1 MILSPSFRAGLFKK
15 GSPLISPSLV
25 AVCRG
30 IVGGVSVVGFLSIA
44 SGLIDLTGSGED
56 TSKLLIFGTIITLF
70 CAFLSGYIAD
80 VKLSKSEGLLG
91 VTCGFVACIFTSSF
105 VYLLI
110 GEMNSFN
117 DSLFESSAAFT
128 TTSLSILDVN
138 TFGNGMLFFRSF
150 SQLLGSFAAI
160 LTAVIFLP
168 ISDQQHG
175 STFSELKLDQM
186 FLQKRI
192 ATIQTIALI
201 HIVSIAVVTLLLS
214 VGKMSFFDSLL
225 MSLSAVSTGG
235 FAANSDLLTDPS
247 VQWILIVGMIVAG
260 TSFLIIWRLVTGRF
274 TFALRSSEL
283 HTYLSLITISTILFY
298 LWTNSGSHS
307 SLRQSLLFVSSSIS
321 TTGFHFLPF
330 GNWSVAA
337 SFLLLL
343 LIAIGPMYLSG
354 GGGFQILR
362 LRILFSVSIRELV
375 RQLHPR
381 AVVKIRV
388 GKEIIADQNVRQVV
402 VFQFL
407 FLSIV
412 FSTSLLL
419 TLLGV
424 SVYDAFVS
432 SVNALTTAGPI
443 RGVDGSIIDVATFSP
458 GERLA
463 LLPAMLSGRLYLLP
477 VFVTLG
483 YLLSES
489 RNLVRPRRRYLR
501 WKSSFK
507 S

>member
-1 MILSPSFRAGLFKK
+1 MILSSSFRAELLKK
-15 GSPLISPSLV
+15 RSLVISPSLV
-25 AVCRG
+25 AICRG
-30 IVGGVSVVGFLSIA
+30 IVGGVSVVGFLAIT
-44 SGLIDLTGSGED
+44 SGLIDLTGNGED
-56 TSKLLIFGTIITLF
+56 TSELLIFGTLITIFFSFISLY
-70 CAFLSGYIAD
+70 LAD
-80 VKLSKSEGLLG
+80 VKLSKSEALLG
-91 VTCGFVACIFTSSF
+91 ITCGFVACILTSSL

-110 GEMNSFN
+110 GETNSFN
-117 DSLFESSAAFT
+117 DSLFESTAAFT

-138 TFGNGMLFFRSF
+138 TFGNGMLFFRTF

-160 LTAVIFLP
+160 LTAVMFLP

-175 STFSELKLDQM
+175 SASSELKLDQM
-186 FLQKRI
+186 FLKRRI
-192 ATIQTIALI
+192 TAIQNIALI
-201 HIVSIAVVTLLLS
+201 HLVSITLVTLLLS
-214 VGKMSFFDSLL
+214 FGKMSFFNSLL
-225 MSLSAVSTGG
+225 MSLSTVSTGG
-235 FAANSDLLTDPS
+235 FTANSLFLTDS
-247 VQWILIVGMIVAG
+247 YIQWMLIIGMIVAG

-274 TFALRSSEL
+274 TSALRSSEL

-298 LWTNSGSHS
+298 LWANSGSQS

-330 GNWSVAA
+330 GNWPVSTT
-337 SFLLLL
+337 FLLLL
-343 LIAIGPMYLSG
+343 LIAIGPMFLSG

-381 AVVKIRV
+381 AIVKIRV

-412 FSTSLLL
+412 FLTSLLL

-432 SVNALTTAGPI
+432 SVNALATAGPI
-443 RGVDGSIIDVATFSP
+443 RGVNGSVIDIATFSS
-458 GERLA
+458 GERLS
-463 LLPAMLSGRLYLLP
+463 LLPAMISGRLYLLP

-489 RNLVRPRRRYLR
+489 RNFLRPRRRYLR
-501 WKSSFK
+501 WKSSIR

>member
-1 MILSPSFRAGLFKK
+1 VILSPSFIAGLSKK
-15 GSPLISPSLV
+15 GSFIISPSLI

-30 IVGGVSVVGFLSIA
+30 IVGGVSVVGILAIT
-44 SGLIDLTGSGED
+44 SGLIDLTGSGGN
-56 TSKLLIFGTIITLF
+56 TSKLLIFGTLTTLF
-70 CAFLSGYIAD
+70 FTFLSRYLD
-80 VKLSKSEGLLG
+80 QVKLSKSEGLLG
-91 VTCGFVACIFTSSF
+91 VTCGFVTGIFTSS
-105 VYLLI
+105 LLYMLT
-110 GEMNSFN
+110 GEMNSFQ
-117 DSLFESSAAFT
+117 DSLFESTAAFT

-160 LTAVIFLP
+160 LTAVMFLP
-168 ISDQQHG
+168 ISDQQHE
-175 STFSELKLDQM
+175 STSSEFKLDRM
-186 FLQKRI
+186 FHQRRI
-192 ATIQTIALI
+192 AAIQNIALM
-201 HIVSIAVVTLLLS
+201 HLVSIAVVTLLLS
-214 VGKMSFFDSLL
+214 FGRISFFDSLL
-225 MSLSAVSTGG
+225 MAVSAVSTGG
-235 FAANSDLLTDPS
+235 FTVNSSFLTDPS
-247 VQWILIVGMIVAG
+247 VQWILIMGMIVAG
-260 TSFLIIWRLVTGRF
+260 TSFLTIWRLVTGRF
-274 TFALRSSEL
+274 TSALRSSEL
-283 HTYLSLITISTILFY
+283 HTYLLLISISTVLFY
-298 LWTNSGSHS
+298 LWTNSDSES
-307 SLRQSLLFVSSSIS
+307 SLRQSLLFVSSAIS
-321 TTGFHFLPF
+321 TTGFNFLPF

-343 LIAIGPMYLSG
+343 LIAIGPMSLSG

-381 AVVKIRV
+381 AIVKIRV
-388 GKEIIADQNVRQVV
+388 GKEIIADKNVRQVV

-419 TLLGV
+419 TILGV
-424 SVYDAFVS
+424 SVYESFVS
-432 SVNALTTAGPI
+432 SVNALATAGPI
-443 RGVDGSIIDVATFSP
+443 RGVDGTIIDIAAFSS

-489 RNLVRPRRRYLR
+489 RNFLRPRRRYLR
-501 WKSSFK
+501 WKSSSK